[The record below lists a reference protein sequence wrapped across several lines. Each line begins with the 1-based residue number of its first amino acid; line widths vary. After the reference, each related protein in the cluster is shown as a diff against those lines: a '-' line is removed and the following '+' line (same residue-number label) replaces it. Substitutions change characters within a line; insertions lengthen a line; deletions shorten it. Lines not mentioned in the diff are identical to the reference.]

1 MSTCV
6 HPRFSW
12 GYLVLIISS
21 FFAAMYFFSLSLSS
35 PVSVALGCLFLIAL
49 LIYSN
54 VYCHSHFIP
63 HIFPCPCHLWIV
75 YSRLPYRFSLTF
87 IAIAISSPP
96 HFCLCPCQ
104 LLIVYSWLPFRFP
117 LTFIAIAISY
127 PLFCLRPC
135 QLLIVYSSL
144 HFRWSL
150 MFITIAISSAHF
162 CLCPC
167 QPWIVYSWLHFRF
180 SLTFIAISIS
190 SLLFCLARVNSGLF
204 ILDYTFD
211 YLWCVLP

>member
-87 IAIAISSPP
+87 IAIAISFPPPFLSLSVSTLDCLFLIALSISSNVYCHSHFISPFLSSSVSTLDCLFFITFSMVSNVYYHSYFIRP
-96 HFCLCPCQ
+96 FLSLSVSTLDCLFLITLSIFSNVYCHIHFIPPFLSCSCQ
-104 LLIVYSWLPFRFP
+104 L
-117 LTFIAIAISY
+117 
-127 PLFCLRPC
+127 
-135 QLLIVYSSL
+135 
-144 HFRWSL
+144 
-150 MFITIAISSAHF
+150 
-162 CLCPC
+162 
-167 QPWIVYSWLHFRF
+167 WIVY
-180 SLTFIAISIS
+180 T
-190 SLLFCLARVNSGLF
+190 
-204 ILDYTFD
+204 
-211 YLWCVLP
+211 

>member
-96 HFCLCPCQ
+96 PPPPHFCLCPCQ
-104 LLIVYSWLPFRFP
+104 LLIF
-117 LTFIAIAISY
+117 
-127 PLFCLRPC
+127 
-135 QLLIVYSSL
+135 YSSL

-167 QPWIVYSWLHFRF
+167 QPWIVYS
-180 SLTFIAISIS
+180 
-190 SLLFCLARVNSGLF
+190 
-204 ILDYTFD
+204 
-211 YLWCVLP
+211 

>member
-12 GYLVLIISS
+12 GYLLLIIFS
-21 FFAAMYFFSLSLSS
+21 FFAAMYFFSISLSS
-35 PVSVALGCLFLIAL
+35 PVSVALDCLFLIAL

-63 HIFPCPCHLWIV
+63 HFFPCPYHLW
-75 YSRLPYRFSLTF
+75 
-87 IAIAISSPP
+87 
-96 HFCLCPCQ
+96 
-104 LLIVYSWLPFRFP
+104 IVYSWLPFRFP

-150 MFITIAISSAHF
+150 MFITIAISSPIF
-162 CLCPC
+162 
-167 QPWIVYSWLHFRF
+167 VFV
-180 SLTFIAISIS
+180 
-190 SLLFCLARVNSGLF
+190 RVNLGLF

-211 YLWCVLP
+211 FL

>member
-87 IAIAISSPP
+87 IAIAISPP
-96 HFCLCPCQ
+96 PPIF
-104 LLIVYSWLPFRFP
+104 VFVRVNSWLFILDCPFDFP

-135 QLLIVYSSL
+135 QLL
-144 HFRWSL
+144 
-150 MFITIAISSAHF
+150 
-162 CLCPC
+162 
-167 QPWIVYSWLHFRF
+167 IVYSWLHFRF

>member
-75 YSRLPYRFSLTF
+75 YSRLPYRFS
-87 IAIAISSPP
+87 
-96 HFCLCPCQ
+96 
-104 LLIVYSWLPFRFP
+104 